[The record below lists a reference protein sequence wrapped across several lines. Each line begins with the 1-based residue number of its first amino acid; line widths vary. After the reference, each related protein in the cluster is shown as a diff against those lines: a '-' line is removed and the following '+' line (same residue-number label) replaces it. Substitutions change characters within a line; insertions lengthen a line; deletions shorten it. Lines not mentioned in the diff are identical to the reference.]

1 MPSGSDLVVL
11 FGPAMVGTFEQ
22 LGVHA
27 RDPSG
32 MFQGAVGRTSPV
44 SSRDLRLASTAGQP
58 REIPFSMSV
67 FGRFAWVTV
76 SRTMSSWGSTRKVTT
91 DGPFGRWSWESSNLQ
106 RALPR
111 LGRRAQTNLRV
122 KCTLTSSPRPF
133 PMTFRNGARIGI
145 MCVPLPTGSMLASY
159 GWLSTVPATLTAFPV
174 PKNTAEPGICTQG
187 QPLLASGMIVATK
200 AQSII

>member
-27 RDPSG
+27 LDPSG

-76 SRTMSSWGSTRKVTT
+76 SRTMSSWDSIRKVTT
-91 DGPFGRWSWESSNLQ
+91 DGPFGRWSSESSNVI
-106 RALPR
+106 
-111 LGRRAQTNLRV
+111 TSRV
-122 KCTLTSSPRPF
+122 GGSASSTFDQLVRECESDGVWVASGNEWF
-133 PMTFRNGARIGI
+133 PAE
-145 MCVPLPTGSMLASY
+145 PTGPYLRLNFTGANPAGYPDAARTITEALAR
-159 GWLSTVPATLTAFPV
+159 
-174 PKNTAEPGICTQG
+174 
-187 QPLLASGMIVATK
+187 
-200 AQSII
+200 QS